1 MDKKYLLF
9 ISYSFHE
16 YFCRKNIIK
25 NPNKNTPLIQ
35 KSPSIPNID
44 SILRINASA
53 PFLK

>member
-16 YFCRKNIIK
+16 YFCRIYMIK
-25 NPNKNTPLIQ
+25 NPNKNTPLTQ
-35 KSPSIPNID
+35 KSPVIPKMDN
-44 SILRINASA
+44 ILRINASA